1 MNIIFMG
8 TPNFAKEHLQE
19 LINKKEELGI
29 KIDLVVTK
37 EDKEV
42 GRGKKITYTPVKEL
56 AINNEIEVYQPTNL
70 RDEEVVNK
78 IKSLNPDLIVVVAY
92 GKIIPKSII
101 DIPKHGIINVHGSL
115 LPKYRGAAPVQYAV
129 LNGDTKTGVTIMYI
143 EEGLDSGDMILK
155 KEFELTVE
163 DTTTTTFEKM
173 QEVGKEGLVEA
184 ISLIKNNEVNAI
196 KQDENLVTFAPMIT
210 KEMANISW
218 EDNGINI
225 LNKVRCF
232 DGIGGAKGIINDVE
246 YKIWK
251 VEILD
256 NINELE
262 NSKIGD
268 YLVTKSNLYIK
279 ASDSIVSILEIQA
292 PNKKRMNISD
302 FLRGSKI

>member
-8 TPNFAKEHLQE
+8 TPDFAKEHLQE

-56 AINNEIEVYQPTNL
+56 AITNQIEVYQPTNL

-92 GKIIPKSII
+92 GKIIPKNII
-101 DIPKHGIINVHGSL
+101 DIPKYGIINVHGSL

-129 LNGDTKTGVTIMYI
+129 LNGDVKTGVTIMYI

-279 ASDSIVSILEIQA
+279 LSDSIISILEIQA

>member
-173 QEVGKEGLVEA
+173 QEVGKEGLLEA

-196 KQDENLVTFAPMIT
+196 KQDENLVTLAPMIT

-218 EDNGINI
+218 EDKAINI

-279 ASDSIVSILEIQA
+279 ASDSIISILEIQA

>member
-173 QEVGKEGLVEA
+173 QEVGKEALVEA

-196 KQDENLVTFAPMIT
+196 KQDESQVTFAPMIT

-218 EDNGINI
+218 EDKAINI

-232 DGIGGAKGIINDVE
+232 DGIGGSKGIINDVE

-256 NINELE
+256 NVNELE

-279 ASDSIVSILEIQA
+279 ASDSIISILEIQA

>member
-129 LNGDTKTGVTIMYI
+129 LNGDAKTGVTIMYI

-196 KQDENLVTFAPMIT
+196 KQDESQVTFAPMIT

-262 NSKIGD
+262 NSKIGE

-279 ASDSIVSILEIQA
+279 LSDSIISILEIQA

>member
-70 RDEEVVNK
+70 RDEEVVKK

-101 DIPKHGIINVHGSL
+101 DIPKYGIINVHGSL

-129 LNGDTKTGVTIMYI
+129 LNGDVKTGVTIMYI

-196 KQDENLVTFAPMIT
+196 KQDESQVTFAPMIT

-262 NSKIGD
+262 NSKIGE

-279 ASDSIVSILEIQA
+279 LSDSIISILEIQA

>member
-70 RDEEVVNK
+70 RDEEVVKK

-101 DIPKHGIINVHGSL
+101 DIPKYGIINVHGSL

-129 LNGDTKTGVTIMYI
+129 LNGDVKTGVTIMYI

-196 KQDENLVTFAPMIT
+196 KQDESQVTFAPMIT

-279 ASDSIVSILEIQA
+279 ASDSIISILEIQA

>member
-101 DIPKHGIINVHGSL
+101 DIPKYGIINVHGSL

-251 VEILD
+251 VEMLD

>member
-56 AINNEIEVYQPTNL
+56 AIANQIEVYQPTNL

-78 IKSLNPDLIVVVAY
+78 IKSLNPDLIIVVAY

>member
-42 GRGKKITYTPVKEL
+42 GRGKKIKYTPVKEL

-101 DIPKHGIINVHGSL
+101 DIPKYGIINVHGSL

-218 EDNGINI
+218 EDKAINI

-251 VEILD
+251 VEMLD

-279 ASDSIVSILEIQA
+279 LSDSIISILEIQA

>member
-8 TPNFAKEHLQE
+8 TPDFAKEHLQE

-56 AINNEIEVYQPTNL
+56 AITNQIEVYQPTNL

-92 GKIIPKSII
+92 GKIIPKNII
-101 DIPKHGIINVHGSL
+101 DIPKYGIINLHGSL

-279 ASDSIVSILEIQA
+279 ASDSIISILEIQA

>member
-101 DIPKHGIINVHGSL
+101 DIPKYGIINVHGSL

-251 VEILD
+251 VEMLD

-279 ASDSIVSILEIQA
+279 LSDSIISILEIQA